1 MNRAKMSETMK
12 FFAGAYLKW
21 YFKQKWWR
29 IWFFDDILHF
39 YCMMNESRFK
49 ENSMKVSFCRTEE
62 VSVAIIRNGIRNKCF
77 NFEENLMKCN
87 EIYIYINIILKL
99 LKVCDDK
106 DSKGFSSSNRMS
118 EHLWFDVLCWLFDE
132 TDPPDGRLGSSIS
145 DEWPQIISRIT
156 NARKKIFEHSKKL
169 SKKED
174 RWCSWSIRER
184 RYIINKEKK
193 W

>member
-1 MNRAKMSETMK
+1 MTFSTFIAWWMNLGLRRIPWRFRFVGRKKFLLQLSEMEFEINVSTSKKIWWNVMK
-12 FFAGAYLKW
+12 Y
-21 YFKQKWWR
+21 
-29 IWFFDDILHF
+29 
-39 YCMMNESRFK
+39 
-49 ENSMKVSFCRTEE
+49 
-62 VSVAIIRNGIRNKCF
+62 
-77 NFEENLMKCN
+77 
-87 EIYIYINIILKL
+87 IYIYINIILKL